1 MRMDLIKLKENVTQ
15 LTLCLIAIFTVNVGT
30 L

>member
-1 MRMDLIKLKENVTQ
+1 MRIKLKENVTQ
-15 LTLCLIAIFTVNVGT
+15 LILCLIAIFTVNVET